1 MNYIEREKNRS
12 YFDDILSFFGL
23 SEKPTEKDPFCNPTE
38 NLEYRE
44 SYSHIIPAFFFRT
57 TKCHKKPSK
66 AERKK
71 LRYYYNS
78 TGVILLAKLVI
89 EIAACLMFYVLLLLG
104 SVSFTP
110 SVNLFYSALSDDTV
124 RYAFRTI
131 AVIISTIAVFFA
143 GCRFTDLSP
152 TRLVKSCR
160 AISTGD
166 IVICFMTGIFFAGLS
181 NLMSFS
187 VPSACGGY
195 MPSAMHLE
203 KNWMTAAITALF
215 SCVVVPVTDGLIF
228 RGVVLKNLSRAS
240 QRFGIIMSALLC
252 ALATCS
258 LPAVIPAF
266 FMSVL
271 LGSMTV
277 KHNSMIPS
285 ILIHMTVNFSCMII
299 SVYSTFAWGSG
310 DTIIKV
316 WTMITLVVGGI
327 FAAVRIAKDPLP
339 KNKPEQHRRTLP
351 VALSSVFIVLLFP
364 VYVFTSLVG
373 ILYFMY
379 L

>member
-1 MNYIEREKNRS
+1 MSYMQREQEDL
-12 YFDDILSFFGL
+12 FSFFELG
-23 SEKPTEKDPFCNPTE
+23 EIPTEKDPFCNSTE
-38 NLEYRE
+38 NTAYRE
-44 SYSHIIPAFFFRT
+44 SYSDVIPAFFFRD
-57 TKCHKKPSK
+57 TKCSKKPTK

-78 TGVILLAKLVI
+78 TGVILLAKLII
-89 EIAACLMFYVLLLLG
+89 EISACLMFYVLLIL
-104 SVSFTP
+104 SAVSFTP

-131 AVIISTIAVFFA
+131 AAVISTASVFFA
-143 GCRFTDLSP
+143 GCRFTGLSP
-152 TRLVKSCR
+152 AKVVKSCPV
-160 AISTGD
+160 ISTGD
-166 IVICFMTGIFFAGLS
+166 VIICFMTGMFFAGLS

-215 SCVVVPVTDGLIF
+215 VCVIVPVTDGLVF
-228 RGVVLKNLSRAS
+228 RGLVLKNLSRAS
-240 QRFGIIMSALLC
+240 QRFGIIMSAVLC

-258 LPAVIPAF
+258 LPAMIPAF
-266 FMSVL
+266 LTSVL

-277 KHNSMIPS
+277 KHNSAVPS
-285 ILIHMTVNFSCMII
+285 VLIHMAVNTSSMII

-310 DTIIKV
+310 ETIIKV
-316 WTMITLVVGGI
+316 WTMITLVIGGV
-327 FAAVRIAKDPLP
+327 FTAVRIAKDPLP
-339 KNKPEQHRRTLP
+339 KNKPEQRRRSLP
-351 VALSSVFIVLLFP
+351 VALSSVFVVLLFP

-373 ILYFMY
+373 LLYFMY